1 MKTRAIVGSLL
12 GTLLGIL
19 LIVSTILFVAY
30 QLGVFVPPI
39 DIFGGMKTP
48 ESPPTRAQLQ
58 LMWHT
63 LLPSQSQ
70 TSGNPVAPP
79 NGVVYQLVGTQ
90 LLGFDQKS
98 GQLEYQRDASL
109 YGQLDPDSLSVD
121 NDKISITSLDGFV
134 HLFDASSDQTP
145 QLSELPLPVAT
156 VNNGIAYSVGGST
169 DDVGTVT
176 AYDVLSGKNL
186 WRTDCACIGT
196 QKPVIFNSML
206 YVLARSNT
214 GSDSVLLAMTKGG
227 DLLWSQNLGDTNG
240 QNIYQQLIVTD
251 SVIGLLYTT
260 PSASGL
266 ITSVSAYDKS
276 FGEQI
281 WDLKDPNHEPDFL
294 TSDGTNFYASF
305 RSPQGFGVEAINTTN
320 GAVTWQQ
327 TLTDVSHTGLPE
339 ISSQNGA
346 LYVVYYNQG
355 QHVFVLDEKT
365 GDQLGS
371 DPSSLEVS
379 SPPVVNNGML
389 FLGRYDSSTATAELD
404 GYRVVLPPPPH
415 KLFVLAYGLL
425 STSTSTDFGNI
436 VKALKKV
443 YPDAD
448 FLNYSYRGIDK
459 RGNPLPYTCDETFT
473 HPISEL
479 VTRLKIQ
486 IIKYLELHPNTQVYV
501 IGHSMGGVIAYGLL
515 ADMMTYGYL
524 NFNGGQVL
532 GIATMSSPL
541 GGIPG
546 FHGIYYALISHS
558 YQMQCK
564 VLASKHLVLKSLADL
579 IHLFPDGNTSVPVG
593 GKDSLMRVVTGGDST
608 NQRVAQAAVHH
619 YIDVLT
625 IGNMQDYTFN
635 FNVCPGYGRTPDSR
649 FLSTQWIRDQ
659 GKDSHLYAR
668 IIMEGK
674 PNCPDIG
681 QVGINHA
688 AVFLSPAVQT
698 ALIEWS
704 QGKTPAVLS
713 GITLENQK
721 ILCWLLGSAV
731 GKIGDFSMI

>member
-1 MKTRAIVGSLL
+1 MKTKRAIIGALL
-12 GTLLGIL
+12 GTLLGIV
-19 LIVSTILFVAY
+19 LIASTILFVAY
-30 QLGVFVPPI
+30 QLGLFVPPI

-58 LMWHT
+58 LIWHT
-63 LLPSQSQ
+63 PLPGQSQ
-70 TSGNPVAPP
+70 ASGNPVPSP
-79 NGVVYQLVGTQ
+79 NGIVYQLVGTQ

-98 GQLEYQRDASL
+98 GQLDYQRDLSS

-121 NDKISITSLDGFV
+121 NDKVSITSLDGFV
-134 HLFDASSDQTP
+134 HLFDASADQTP
-145 QLSELPLPVAT
+145 QLNELPLPIAT
-156 VNNGIAYSVGGST
+156 VNDGIAYSVGGST
-169 DDVGTVT
+169 DDVYAVT

-186 WRTDCACIGT
+186 WRTNCACIGT

-214 GSDSVLLAMTKGG
+214 GSDSVLLAMTKSG
-227 DLLWSQNLGDTNG
+227 DLLWSQNLGDANG
-240 QNIYQQLIVTD
+240 QNTYRQLIVTD

-260 PSASGL
+260 PSGSGL

-276 FGEQI
+276 FGQQI
-281 WDLKDPNHEPDFL
+281 WDLKDPNREPDFL
-294 TSDGTNFYASF
+294 TSDGTSIYTSF
-305 RSPQGFGVEAINTTN
+305 RSPQGFGVEAINTSN

-339 ISSQNGA
+339 IIVQNGT
-346 LYVVYYNQG
+346 LYVVYYDQG

-389 FLGRYDSSTATAELD
+389 FLRRYDSSTTTAELD

-425 STSTSTDFGNI
+425 STSTSTDFRQI

-459 RGNPLPYTCDETFT
+459 RGNPLPYTCEETFT
-473 HPISEL
+473 NPISEL

-486 IIKYLELHPNTQVYV
+486 IITYLELHPNTQVYV

-524 NFNGGQVL
+524 NFNGGQIL

-564 VLASKHLVLKSLADL
+564 VLASKHLVLQSLADL
-579 IHLFPDGNTSVPVG
+579 VHLFPEGNTSVPFG

-619 YIDVLT
+619 YIDVMT
-625 IGNMQDYTFN
+625 IGNVRDYTFN
-635 FNVCPGYGRTPDSR
+635 FNVCPGYNRTPDSR
-649 FLSTQWIRDQ
+649 FLSTQWVTDQ
-659 GKDSHLYAR
+659 GNDSRLYAR
-668 IIMEGK
+668 IITEGK
-674 PNCPDIG
+674 PNCSDIG

-704 QGKTPAVLS
+704 QGKTPAALPV
-713 GITLENQK
+713 
-721 ILCWLLGSAV
+721 AP
-731 GKIGDFSMI
+731 IGH

>member
-1 MKTRAIVGSLL
+1 MKTRRAIIWSLV

-19 LIVSTILFVAY
+19 LIFSIILFVAY
-30 QLGVFVPPI
+30 QFGVFVPPI

-48 ESPPTRAQLQ
+48 QSPPTRAQLQ

-63 LLPSQSQ
+63 PLPGQSQ
-70 TSGNPVAPP
+70 ASGNPVLSP

-98 GQLEYQRDASL
+98 GQLEYQRDMSL

-121 NDKISITSLDGFV
+121 NDTISFNSLDGFI
-134 HLFDASSDQTP
+134 HIFDTSSDQTP

-156 VNNGIAYSVGGST
+156 VNNGIAYAVGGST
-169 DDVGTVT
+169 SDAGTVT
-176 AYDVLSGKNL
+176 AYDVLSGQNL

-196 QKPVIFNSML
+196 LKPVIFNSTL

-214 GSDSVLLAMTKGG
+214 GNDSMLLAMTKSG

-240 QNIYQQLIVTD
+240 QNTYQQLIVTD
-251 SVIGLLYTT
+251 SVIGILYTT
-260 PSASGL
+260 PSDSGL

-281 WDLKDPNHEPDFL
+281 WNLKDPNHEPDFL
-294 TSDGTNFYASF
+294 ISDGSDFYTSF

-320 GAVTWQQ
+320 GSVIWQQ
-327 TLTDVSHTGLPE
+327 TLTDISHTGIPE

-346 LYVVYYNQG
+346 LYVVYYDQG

-365 GDQLGS
+365 GNQIGS

-389 FLGRYDSSTATAELD
+389 FLRRYDSTSATAELD
-404 GYRVVLPPPPH
+404 GYSVVLPPPPH

-425 STSTSTDFGNI
+425 SSSTSTDFRQI

-479 VTRLKIQ
+479 VTRLKMQ
-486 IIKYLELHPNTQVYV
+486 IITYLERHPNTQVYV

-524 NFNGGQVL
+524 NFNGGKVL
-532 GIATMSSPL
+532 GIATMDSPL

-546 FHGIYYALISHS
+546 FHGIYYALISHT
-558 YQMQCK
+558 YQAQCK
-564 VLASKHLVLKSLADL
+564 VLASKHLVLQSLADL
-579 IHLFPDGNTSVPVG
+579 VHLFPDGNTAVPFG
-593 GKDSLMRVVTGGDST
+593 GKDSLMSVVTGGDST
-608 NQRVAQAAVHH
+608 NQRVAQAAVRH

-625 IGNMQDYTFN
+625 IGNERDYTFN
-635 FNVCPGYGRTPDSR
+635 FNACPGYSNTPDSR
-649 FLSTQWIRDQ
+649 FLSTQWIADQ
-659 GKDSHLYAR
+659 GNNSHLYAR
-668 IIMEGK
+668 AITEGQ
-674 PNCPDIG
+674 PTCPDIG
-681 QVGINHA
+681 RVGINHA
-688 AVFLSPAVQT
+688 AIFLSPAVQT

-704 QGKTPAVLS
+704 QGETPAALPV
-713 GITLENQK
+713 
-721 ILCWLLGSAV
+721 AP
-731 GKIGDFSMI
+731 IGP